1 MEKRIAQI
9 VSILFHPVFITLYG
23 LIILFHSGLYISL
36 LSPALKKWI
45 YLVVG
50 INTAIIP
57 LSLTPLYLNKK
68 IIHSIKM
75 DSVQERVIPLV
86 VSTFLFYF
94 TYFLLTR
101 FKAPDIIR
109 IYILTGAI
117 ALFGAVIISW
127 RWKISLHML
136 GLGSLAGIILALS
149 IRFGLNLNFFLI
161 IIVLVA
167 GITGFAR
174 LKLEAH
180 SPAQIY
186 TGYLFG
192 FLLTGSMLLFL
203 F

>member
-9 VSILFHPVFITLYG
+9 ISILFHPVFLTFYG

-68 IIHSIKM
+68 IINSIKM

-86 VSTFLFYF
+86 VSTFLFYL
-94 TYFLLTR
+94 TYFLLSR

-127 RWKISLHML
+127 KWKISLHML
-136 GLGSLAGIILALS
+136 GLGALTGVILAISL
-149 IRFGLNLNFFLI
+149 RFGLNLNLFLI
-161 IIVLVA
+161 VIVLVS
-167 GITGFAR
+167 GLTGFAR

-180 SPAQIY
+180 YPSQIY

-192 FLLTGSMLLFL
+192 FLLTGSLLLFL

>member
-9 VSILFHPVFITLYG
+9 ISVLFHPVFLTFYG
-23 LIILFHSGLYISL
+23 LILLFHSGLYISL

-50 INTAIIP
+50 INTAIVP

-68 IIHSIKM
+68 IIRSIKM
-75 DSVQERVIPLV
+75 DSIQERVIPLV
-86 VSTFLFYF
+86 VSTFLFYL
-94 TYFLLTR
+94 TYFILSR

-127 RWKISLHML
+127 KWKISLHML
-136 GLGSLAGIILALS
+136 GLGALTGVILALAL
-149 IRFGLNLNFFLI
+149 RFGLNLNFYLI
-161 IIVLVA
+161 IIILVA
-167 GITGFAR
+167 GATGFAR

-180 SPAQIY
+180 SPHQIY

-192 FLLTGSMLLFL
+192 FLLTGSLLLFL